1 MIRIGFGYDVHK
13 IVENRPLVL
22 GGLEIPWEFG
32 LLGHSDA
39 DVLVHAMNDAILGA
53 LALGDIG
60 IHFPDTDNQYKDIYS
75 IRMMEKVVVLMED
88 RGYEVNNVDGTIVA
102 QRPKLAPYMPRMVQ
116 ILSKTLK
123 VPADR
128 INIKATTSEGLG
140 FEGRMEGISAYA
152 VCTLVKK
159 KNSE

>member
-39 DVLVHAMNDAILGA
+39 DVLVHAINDAILGA

-60 IHFPDTDNQYKDIYS
+60 AHFPDTDNQYKDIYS
-75 IRMMEKVVVLMED
+75 IRMMEKVVALMED

-102 QRPKLAPYMPRMVQ
+102 QRPKLAPHMPMMVQ

-123 VPADR
+123 VPEDR

-152 VCTLVKK
+152 VCTLIKK
-159 KNSE
+159 